1 VVGAALLAAG
11 VAVRDR
17 TERDYSLWLYV
28 AGLAGL
34 AVGLV
39 PKAFPS
45 AAAAGWG
52 GLWMAVALAVLALS
66 IPLQQR
72 LFAAAGLAAVFAY
85 LGKLVF
91 DVFESANAALALV
104 VLGLLVLGVGMLY
117 QRFSER
123 LFAPPQSR

>member
-1 VVGAALLAAG
+1 MAAF
-11 VAVRDR
+11 
-17 TERDYSLWLYV
+17 T
-28 AGLAGL
+28 
-34 AVGLV
+34 
-39 PKAFPS
+39 
-45 AAAAGWG
+45 
-52 GLWMAVALAVLALS
+52 
-66 IPLQQR
+66 
-72 LFAAAGLAAVFAY
+72 Y